1 MAPTVS
7 KVMIGDWLLV
17 DGKVT
22 KVTKENIDYVLN
34 TLCQPLP
41 LTPEFFEK
49 NGWEH
54 QKSDFYDGYYFVNED
69 LYEMHAHEFNDGM
82 WQVEYDNIEM
92 SGIPTMSV
100 NVCWIHEVCRF
111 LEFCSISGEMIKHV
125 EYKGYV

>member
-22 KVTKENIDYVLN
+22 KVTRENIDYVLN

-41 LTPEFFEK
+41 LTPEILEK

-54 QKSDFYDGYYFVNED
+54 DDVR
-69 LYEMHAHEFNDGM
+69 YEWENDKIEF
-82 WQVEYDNIEM
+82 
-92 SGIPTMSV
+92 
-100 NVCWIHEVCRF
+100 F
-111 LEFCSISGEMIKHV
+111 LEDGAVGNKFWWKVGENLITPINYVHQLQRALDLCGISEDTIKHI